1 MTWYKLLLL
10 PSDPQIDSEGLDSI
24 CSELMEAGASGTTID
39 TPPEIACFVESSSAA
54 EMQRLSLIAEQLGC
68 RVLSHEEVLEEN
80 WTASCPEL
88 WQPVAAGTLQVVP
101 VESPTDARE
110 VPAGAIKIIPGLGFG
125 TGHHPTTNM
134 LLGELS
140 QLQPSTP
147 FAAVLDLGT
156 GSGILGIAAA
166 KLFGA
171 PVTAIDIDPLAVAN
185 AADNVALNGVEG
197 LVSVSTTPL
206 SDIRG
211 SFPLIL
217 ANVYGEALVA
227 LSAEITRV
235 ASPGCIALL
244 SGITDLVCEQ
254 VIEAF
259 CTTLGWR
266 LEREQSQGEWLS
278 LVLSRS

>member
-197 LVSVSTTPL
+197 LVPPDPRQRVRRGARGALGGDHPRRLPRLHRPPLRYHRPSVRTGN
-206 SDIRG
+206 RG
-211 SFPLIL
+211 LLHHSRL
-217 ANVYGEALVA
+217 A
-227 LSAEITRV
+227 
-235 ASPGCIALL
+235 P
-244 SGITDLVCEQ
+244 
-254 VIEAF
+254 
-259 CTTLGWR
+259 
-266 LEREQSQGEWLS
+266 
-278 LVLSRS
+278 